1 MVWSVERR
9 GGPQVSEGMKN
20 RYGLVG
26 LLIGLLMPVVL
37 ILGGAALAAVGVMQ
51 ASLFL
56 IVTGLVVAAAGVL
69 WGVVM
74 LNLSNPFF

>member
-1 MVWSVERR
+1 M
-9 GGPQVSEGMKN
+9 GEGMKK

-51 ASLFL
+51 GSLFL

-69 WGVVM
+69 WGVVL

>member
-1 MVWSVERR
+1 MVPCGARLEGSLV
-9 GGPQVSEGMKN
+9 GEGMKK
-20 RYGLVG
+20 RYGIVG
-26 LLIGLLMPVVL
+26 FLIGLLMPVIL

-56 IVTGLVVAAAGVL
+56 IVTGLIVAAAGVL

-74 LNLSNPFF
+74 LTLANPLF

>member
-1 MVWSVERR
+1 M
-9 GGPQVSEGMKN
+9 GEGMKK
-20 RYGLVG
+20 RYGIVG
-26 LLIGLLMPVVL
+26 FLIGLLMPVIL
-37 ILGGAALAAVGVMQ
+37 ISGGAALAAVGVMQ

-74 LNLSNPFF
+74 LTLANPFF

>member
-1 MVWSVERR
+1 V
-9 GGPQVSEGMKN
+9 GEGMKK
-20 RYGLVG
+20 RYGIVG
-26 LLIGLLMPVVL
+26 FLIGLLMPVIL
-37 ILGGAALAAVGVMQ
+37 ISGGAALAAVGVMQ

-74 LNLSNPFF
+74 LTLANPFF